1 MWGMSFVLTAINYIL
16 GNKLITQIIAS
27 LIQLAKDNDDAIME
41 TAVNIITKT
50 WSSPG
55 SGTDKMNSLISQL
68 TEQFPNVQKSVLQT
82 LSQTAFNYVSNMSK

>member
-1 MWGMSFVLTAINYIL
+1 MWGMSFLLTAINYVL

-50 WSSPG
+50 WSSEG
-55 SGTDKMNSLISQL
+55 TGTDKMNSLVSQL
-68 TEQFPNVQKSVLQT
+68 MEQFPNVQKSVLQT
-82 LSQTAFNYVSNMSK
+82 LSQTAFNYVQTLSK